1 MTDAPVWR
9 WLGTAASF
17 ALFGLGGI
25 VLGCLVLPLARIV
38 PMGAGRRQRFARWI
52 ISRGFRGFIECMRLA
67 GVLSYEFTGR
77 ERLGRAGQ
85 LIIANHPSLID
96 VVFLIGFTP
105 APCCVVKA
113 ALWRNPVTGHALA
126 SARYIPNQPTDTM
139 IEAAGTALEGG
150 NTLIVFPEG
159 TRSVPGQ
166 PLQFHRG
173 AAVVALRAARSL
185 TPVHITVNPTTLTK
199 QEPWYRI
206 PVRRPHFALHVG
218 DDVDLDIFRHQ
229 AAIPIAG
236 RALNA
241 HLLRLFEAGPATA
254 LAGTGSAL

>member
-1 MTDAPVWR
+1 MPMRAERMTDWPAWR
-9 WLGTAASF
+9 LLGTAASF

-25 VLGCLVLPLARIV
+25 VLGCLVLPLARLV
-38 PMGAGRRQRFARWI
+38 PTGAGRRQRFARWI

-67 GVLSYEFTGR
+67 GVLSYEFKGR

-105 APCCVVKA
+105 VPCCVVKA
-113 ALWRNPVTGHALA
+113 TLWRNPVTGHALA

-139 IEAAGTALEGG
+139 IEAAGAALEAGD
-150 NTLIVFPEG
+150 TLILFPEG
-159 TRSVPGQ
+159 TRSVPGE

-173 AAVVALRAARSL
+173 AAVVALRAAAAL

-206 PVRRPHFALHVG
+206 PGRRPHFALQVG
-218 DDVDLDIFRHQ
+218 ADIDLAHFRGQ
-229 AAIPIAG
+229 GPTPIAS
-236 RALNA
+236 RALNT
-241 HLLRLFEAGPATA
+241 HLASLFDTA
-254 LAGTGSAL
+254 A